1 MDKTT
6 SGNSFRKRLSLG
18 RLSIQQRLPF
28 FICVL
33 LLTIILTFSW
43 VSYIGVKKASLAIGA
58 ERVTNLVEQLSKS
71 FKESINNFGVI
82 TKVVA
87 QDKNIKV
94 FLQSG
99 GKSDEQTARD
109 VLDKFVKKDTLS
121 KSVLLLDTTRKI
133 LLSAGNQGI
142 SQTVNIDSLIPR
154 SAEQLKKNSVGK
166 IILYAKSMYYPVI
179 LPVKD
184 KSKTIGYLINWR
196 VLKATQ
202 KSVDQ
207 LAQILGANGKLYF
220 GNDDEKFWT
229 DLLKPVPRPPVDSK
243 ALQHVAEY
251 SRKDGDVLIGSVRR
265 IENSRWLV
273 LVEFSESAVMET
285 AHLFLKWVIIIG
297 VILVVVGSLGGW
309 IMSRNITTPLYKL
322 TEAASAIAEGNYA
335 ATVDINREDELG
347 RLAKSFN
354 MMAIQV
360 RNAQLDLEKKVQ
372 ERTRELES
380 AKIDIN
386 DQKENEKKKDEFIS
400 IASHELKTPLTTIKA
415 FFQLAKREINPEFRS
430 YGFISKAG
438 RQLNR
443 MERLIEDLLDVSK
456 INSGKMQY
464 NLEQFEFSAI
474 LRDAVDSVQ
483 EISPTHTLVL
493 EHVPTVMFN
502 GDRHRL
508 EQVIIN
514 LLNNAVK
521 YSPDADKVIV
531 NAELSDESLVVTIKD
546 FGIGVSQEHL
556 EALFERFY
564 RVDTQHRFQG
574 LGLGLFISSDIIKRH
589 GGRIWA
595 ESVEGQGS
603 VFKFQLPLS
612 KTAELNIIQNTLA

>member
-1 MDKTT
+1 M
-6 SGNSFRKRLSLG
+6 
-18 RLSIQQRLPF
+18 F
-28 FICVL
+28 FL

-43 VSYIGVKKASLAIGA
+43 VSYIGVKKASLNIGT
-58 ERVTNLVEQLSKS
+58 ERVTTLVEQLSQS
-71 FKESINNFGVI
+71 FKESIKNFGTI
-82 TKVVA
+82 TQAVA
-87 QDKNIKV
+87 QENTIRD
-94 FLQSG
+94 FLKSG
-99 GKSDEQTARD
+99 GKTHKQTASEA
-109 VLDKFVKKDTLS
+109 LLKFEKKDTLS
-121 KSVLLLDTTRKI
+121 KSVILFSTEKKT
-133 LLSAGNQGI
+133 LLSIGNPGI
-142 SQTVNIDSLIPR
+142 LSKVNVDSLIATG
-154 SAEQLKKNSVGK
+154 SGNLQKNVVGK
-166 IILYAKSMYYPVI
+166 IILYRDSMYYPVVV
-179 LPVKD
+179 PVKET
-184 KSKTIGYLINWR
+184 SKVIGYLVNWR

-207 LAQILGANGKLYF
+207 LAQILGAKGKLYF
-220 GNDDEKFWT
+220 GNDDGEFWT
-229 DLLKPVPRPPVDSK
+229 DLIKPVPKPPIDSK

-251 SRKDGDVLIGSVRR
+251 SRKNGDMLIGSVRR
-265 IENSRWLV
+265 IPNSRWLI
-273 LVEFSESAVMET
+273 LVEFSGSAVMET
-285 AHLFLKWVIIIG
+285 AHLYLKWVIIIG
-297 VILVVVGSLGGW
+297 VILVIVGSLGGW
-309 IMSRNITTPLYKL
+309 LMSRNITSPLQEL
-322 TEAASAIAEGNYA
+322 TEAASAIAEGNYGSM
-335 ATVDINREDELG
+335 VDINREDELG
-347 RLAKSFN
+347 KLAKSFN
-354 MMAIQV
+354 TMAIQV
-360 RNAQLDLEKKVQ
+360 RNAQLDLEQKVQ

-415 FFQLAKREINPEFRS
+415 FFQLAKREINPEFKS

-438 RQLNR
+438 RQLDR

-483 EISPTHTLVL
+483 EISTTHKLVIERSPVVL
-493 EHVPTVMFN
+493 FT

-514 LLNNAVK
+514 LLSNAVK
-521 YSPDADKVIV
+521 YSPEADKVLV
-531 NAELSDESLVVTIKD
+531 DAELKDDNLLVTIKD
-546 FGIGVSQEHL
+546 FGIGVSEEHL

-595 ESVEGQGS
+595 ESQEGFGS
-603 VFKFQLPLS
+603 VFKFQLPVS
-612 KTAELNIIQNTLA
+612 KSAELNSAQNTLA